1 MIAVVFPG
9 QGSQVPG
16 MGAEEFAR
24 YPALT
29 READEILGYSIAE
42 LCLENPDGRLGRTK
56 YTQVALYVVNA
67 LQYLRWYQDGN
78 EGRFFAGHSLGEYN
92 ALFAAGALDFG
103 TGLRLVKR
111 RGELM
116 AQAGGGGMRAV
127 LGVDANTVRQ
137 VLVEAGVDQVDLANL
152 NTREQIVLAGPEPDL
167 DAAEAA
173 LKATSARCV
182 KLNVSGP
189 FHSRYMLPAA
199 EAFDGEARAVRFGEL
214 TATVISNAYALPYQ
228 QDRIADTLVAQITSS
243 VRWNETVEYLLDAG
257 VEDFVQI
264 GPGRVVSDLVRQIRR
279 QAAKA
284 AALALYQ
291 EKPPPQP

>member
-9 QGSQVPG
+9 QGSQTPG

-29 READEILGYSIAE
+29 READEILGYSIAK
-42 LCLENPDGRLGRTK
+42 LCLENPDGRLGNTK

-116 AQAGGGGMRAV
+116 AAAGGGGMRAV
-127 LGVDANTVRQ
+127 LGVDADTVRE
-137 VLVEAGVDQVDLANL
+137 VLAEAGADQVDLANL
-152 NTREQIVLAGPEPDL
+152 NTHKQVVLAGPEPGL
-167 DAAEAA
+167 DVAEAA
-173 LKATSARCV
+173 LKAASARCV

-189 FHSRYMLPAA
+189 FHSRYMAPAA
-199 EAFDGEARAVRFGEL
+199 DAFAAEVRAVRFGEL
-214 TATVISNAYALPYQ
+214 TSTVVSNAYALPYA

-243 VRWNETVEYLLDAG
+243 VRWTETVEYLMDQG
-257 VEDFVQI
+257 VEEFVQI
-264 GPGRVVSDLVRQIRR
+264 GPGRVVSDMVRQIGR
-279 QAAKA
+279 QAVKA
-284 AALALYQ
+284 AA
-291 EKPPPQP
+291 